1 MQQFHPSHAT
11 ATLLAFCSF
20 RVLLRMRPGLP
31 LPFVGFRP
39 LQGSSALTDDPAVC
53 TVVPPL
59 LDFFPSDADS
69 HCGNVDHPRLSF
81 PFGLRS
87 NVTDYR

>member
-1 MQQFHPSHAT
+1 MRQFHPPHAT
-11 ATLLAFCSF
+11 ATLLAFFSF

-31 LPFVGFRP
+31 LPFMGFRP

-59 LDFFPSDADS
+59 LDFLPCDADS
-69 HCGNVDHPRLSF
+69 HFENAEHSRLLFSF
-81 PFGLRS
+81 RLR
-87 NVTDYR
+87 